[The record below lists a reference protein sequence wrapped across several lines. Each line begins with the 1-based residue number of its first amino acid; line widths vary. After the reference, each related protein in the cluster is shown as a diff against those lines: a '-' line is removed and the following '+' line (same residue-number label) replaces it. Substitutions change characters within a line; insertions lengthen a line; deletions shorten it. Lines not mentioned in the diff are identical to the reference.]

1 MPPRPRLED
10 VAARAG
16 VSTASASL
24 VLRGRPGPGAATR
37 EAVLSAA
44 REIGYRPD
52 AAASLLARR
61 RTQLLGVTMDV
72 SNPFHAE
79 LLEEIQAAAD
89 ARGYDVVVSPL
100 TRTRG
105 ERRAVESLLDF
116 RCEALLLLGPS
127 MTAAE
132 LAELGERQA
141 VVAIGRRLT
150 SPGVDVVRAADD
162 VGVRLA
168 VEHLAGLGHRAITFV
183 EGPRGAITTLRRQGY
198 RAAMKRLAGMD
209 EPRTLAGGDTEAAGA
224 DAATRLRDEPPTAV
238 IAFNDRCA
246 LGLLDR
252 LRRDGLDVPGDVSVV
267 GYDDSPVARLAT
279 VDLTTVS
286 QAPHAMAEAAVA
298 AAIERLEGH
307 RTEPADVVL
316 EPHLIVRSTTG
327 SPGEPRL
334 Q

>member
-24 VLRGRPGPGAATR
+24 VLRGKPGPGAATR
-37 EAVLSAA
+37 EAVLDAA
-44 REIGYRPD
+44 RAIGYRPD

-116 RCEALLLLGPS
+116 RCEGLLLLGPS

-132 LAELGERQA
+132 LAELGERLA

-162 VGVRLA
+162 VGVGLA

-183 EGPRGAITTLRRQGY
+183 DGPRARSRRCVARVSRGDEAPRRHG
-198 RAAMKRLAGMD
+198 RAAHDG
-209 EPRTLAGGDTEAAGA
+209 
-224 DAATRLRDEPPTAV
+224 
-238 IAFNDRCA
+238 
-246 LGLLDR
+246 
-252 LRRDGLDVPGDVSVV
+252 RR
-267 GYDDSPVARLAT
+267 
-279 VDLTTVS
+279 
-286 QAPHAMAEAAVA
+286 
-298 AAIERLEGH
+298 
-307 RTEPADVVL
+307 
-316 EPHLIVRSTTG
+316 
-327 SPGEPRL
+327 
-334 Q
+334 

>member
-1 MPPRPRLED
+1 MPPRPRLAD

-24 VLRGRPGPGAATR
+24 VLRGKSGPGAATR
-37 EAVLSAA
+37 EAVLDAA
-44 REIGYRPD
+44 RAIGYRPD

-61 RTQLLGVTMDV
+61 RTRLLGVTMDV

-116 RCEALLLLGPS
+116 RCEGLLLLGPLMS
-127 MTAAE
+127 EAE

-141 VVAIGRRLT
+141 VVVVGRRLT
-150 SPGVDVVRAADD
+150 LPGVDVVRAADD
-162 VGVRLA
+162 VGIGLA
-168 VEHLAGLGHRAITFV
+168 VEHLAGLGHRAITFLD
-183 EGPRGAITTLRRQGY
+183 GPRGAIATLRRQGY
-198 RAAMKRLAGMD
+198 RASMRRLPGMAQ
-209 EPRTLAGGDTEAAGA
+209 PHILAGGDTEAAGA
-224 DAATRLRDEPPTAV
+224 DAARRLRDDPPTAV

-246 LGLLDR
+246 LGLLDV
-252 LRRDGLDVPGDVSVV
+252 LRRDGLDVPRDVSVV

-298 AAIERLEGH
+298 AAVERLEGQ
-307 RTEPADVVL
+307 RTDWADVVL
-316 EPHLIVRSTTG
+316 APHLVTRSTTG
-327 SPGEPRL
+327 SPRAPRL
-334 Q
+334 E